1 MRLSRNDYIKEKEE
15 MTAEDEF
22 IIIRYTYPRLNKIKK
37 TNPEFYEEI
46 KDKIG
51 IELRIT
57 KIEINEKT
65 TEYLISNL
73 DKNEFCKEEQKEI
86 YEKRWQ
92 IEISYN
98 SIKNKLKIEEF
109 TVNLLN
115 LYIKISMLK

>member
-1 MRLSRNDYIKEKEE
+1 MARKTRKEICSEISSNDYIKEREE

-22 IIIRYTYPRLNKIKK
+22 IVIKNTYLRLNKIKK

-46 KDKIG
+46 RDKIG

-73 DKNEFCKEEQKEI
+73 AQNEFCMEELKEI

-92 IEISYN
+92 IDHI
-98 SIKNKLKIEEF
+98 IA
-109 TVNLLN
+109 
-115 LYIKISMLK
+115 